1 MRSSKVSSLLEQ
13 HAENR
18 SVSGATPEVNN
29 DGTYVLIVTSNG
41 HAPLPINKLDL
52 VDVSKNYTGRTFND
66 IT

>member
-52 VDVSKNYTGRTFND
+52 VDVSKN
-66 IT
+66 